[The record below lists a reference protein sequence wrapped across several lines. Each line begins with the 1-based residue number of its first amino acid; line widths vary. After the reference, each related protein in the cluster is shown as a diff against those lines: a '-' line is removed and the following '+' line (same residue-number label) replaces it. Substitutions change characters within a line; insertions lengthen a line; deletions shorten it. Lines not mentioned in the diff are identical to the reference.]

1 MAVKSITEVS
11 DVVYRSPPKYEL
23 VGSDTLRAYHT
34 SPATWEDQVLYFL
47 LPDRFSI
54 DTGKAEK
61 AKLKLEVYDG
71 SQKDKATE
79 ENAEAWREAGGRF
92 VGGTLL
98 GVKEKLGYLKEL
110 GVSDLWIGPIFKQ
123 VRWLETYH
131 GYGVQG
137 FLEVDPRFGSKEHL
151 RQLVEAAHQLKM
163 YVILDIIL
171 NHSGNVFKYKLHD
184 PAYTGSQY
192 DVEGFYSAEGET
204 SKPFQPNDAL
214 WPDGA
219 VWPKE
224 LQTSECF
231 TRKGRIR
238 DWEKKP
244 EYLDGDFFDLKDI
257 ALGNE
262 GADNFEAP
270 SALRTLCEV
279 YKYWLA
285 FLDIDGY
292 RIDTVKHM
300 GDGPTRYFASVIHEY
315 AQKLG
320 KDKFLLIGEITGGG
334 AYATVESTG
343 LDAALGIGNVQE
355 KLWKVPSGDVNPE
368 EYFNLFRNALYLN
381 KGSHTWFRDKVV
393 TMIDDHDQ
401 VWKGDSKGR
410 FCSVPDNENLV
421 ASALMLNLCTLGIP
435 CIYYGTEQGFNGHG
449 GSDRY
454 IREAMFGNKFGA
466 FGSKGAHF
474 FDLKTPVYLAVQEV
488 AKLRRKETALRR
500 GRQYLRDVSKNGEH
514 FGPTRKWGE
523 GRIKYLVAWSRLFAD
538 EEILCVINTDPGN
551 AHAAW
556 VNVDVKIN
564 PPNTQMSY
572 LPPSAKE
579 PLTVEF
585 RSGLACVRVS
595 LEGGKYAILKK
606 GPPGTE
612 T

>member
-1 MAVKSITEVS
+1 MVIKSITEVS
-11 DVVYRSPPKYEL
+11 DVVYRSSPKYEPTEPDEENPE
-23 VGSDTLRAYHT
+23 GKYHS
-34 SPATWEDQVLYFL
+34 SPAAWEDQVLYFL

-54 DTGKAEK
+54 DTGKAERE
-61 AKLKLEVYDG
+61 KLELEVYDS
-71 SQKDKATE
+71 SQKDKATG

-98 GVKEKLGYLKEL
+98 GVKEKLDYLKEL
-110 GVSDLWIGPIFKQ
+110 GVSALWIGPVFKQ
-123 VRWLETYH
+123 VQWLETYH
-131 GYGVQG
+131 GYGVQD
-137 FLEVDPRFGSKEHL
+137 FLEVDPRFGSKEDL
-151 RQLVEAAHQLKM
+151 RQLVEAAHRLE
-163 YVILDIIL
+163 I
-171 NHSGNVFKYKLHD
+171 GNVFKYKLHD

-192 DVEGFYSAEGET
+192 DVEGFYSSKSET

-224 LQTSECF
+224 LQTPECF

-244 EYLDGDFFDLKDI
+244 EFLDGDFFDLKDI

-262 GADNFEAP
+262 SADNFDAP

-320 KDKFLLIGEITGGG
+320 KDKFLLIGEITGGK

-355 KLWKVPSGDVNPE
+355 KLWKVPYGEVNPE

-401 VWKGDSKGR
+401 VWKGDAKGR
-410 FCSVPDNENLV
+410 FCSVPQNEKLV

-435 CIYYGTEQGFNGHG
+435 CIYYGTEQALNGHG

-474 FDLKTPVYLAVQEV
+474 FDPEKAVYLAVQEV
-488 AKLRRKETALRR
+488 AKLRRKEIALRR
-500 GRQYLRDVSKNGEH
+500 GRQYLRDVSENGEH

-538 EEILCVINTDPGN
+538 EEVLCVINTDPKDSQE
-551 AHAAW
+551 AW
-556 VNVDVKIN
+556 ITVDAEIN
-564 PPNTQMSY
+564 PRGTEMRY
-572 LPPSAKE
+572 LIPSARP
-579 PLTVEF
+579 PLIVER
-585 RSGLACVRVS
+585 RSDRACVRVG
-595 LEGGKYAILKK
+595 LGPGGHAILKK
-606 GPPGTE
+606 
-612 T
+612 